1 LAAVQRLPPVDG
13 MLAKNEYERLPD
25 VLLTNLGSVTV
36 LRPSP
41 GARLFSGAFAGSF
54 FQLINFREH

>member
-1 LAAVQRLPPVDG
+1 